1 MNFITVFFKIKK
13 KIFLNKKLVFIV
25 SLLTITL
32 LSTYILFS
40 VKKHSAI
47 IILTLPDQGFA
58 REAWSLESSNSY
70 LRFRLYLKK
79 MENESGNKLKLW
91 DSIHDQDTFF
101 FAVTKRLDKETYYTN
116 FKRNFDVI
124 TQKLNYTATINGKDE
139 KHLEIEKKNFYNTLK
154 DINLLISNQYINH
167 IENIMLPSID
177 IELENNNTLL
187 ITNRAGLNERFKE
200 LNYNEQKSRDY
211 LTSSQ
216 IEAILKIRKEESI
229 KLKND
234 VNQFLEIIKSGNF
247 NFIRA
252 EETKLKNNLNF
263 QDTTIAV
270 LLSFILWI
278 VLILIGNYSIDE
290 YRNHTRNK
298 K

>member
-13 KIFLNKKLVFIV
+13 KFFLNKKLVFIV

-101 FAVTKRLDKETYYTN
+101 FALTKILDKETYYTN

-139 KHLEIEKKNFYNTLK
+139 KHLEIEKKKFYNTLK

-167 IENIMLPSID
+167 IENLMLPSID
-177 IELENNNTLL
+177 IELENNNSLL
-187 ITNRAGLNERFKE
+187 IKSRAGLNEQLKE
-200 LNYNEQKSRDY
+200 LNYNDQKSRDY

-216 IEAILKIRKEESI
+216 IEAILKIRIEESI

-234 VNQFLEIIKSGNF
+234 VKHILEIIKSGTF